1 MFISVPCLLALW
13 VQVGQ
18 KSPRVHASKN
28 NMQNKKKCGTTID
41 KKKNRIKS
49 VLHFESLLVVMEEVF
64 RLRILPSKVKYNKGL
79 STKQNGYI
87 KSLG

>member
-1 MFISVPCLLALW
+1 MLVRITC
-13 VQVGQ
+13 
-18 KSPRVHASKN
+18 R
-28 NMQNKKKCGTTID
+28 T
-41 KKKNRIKS
+41 KKNVGRQLTKKNSIKS

-87 KSLG
+87 KSIG

>member
-1 MFISVPCLLALW
+1 MLVRITC
-13 VQVGQ
+13 
-18 KSPRVHASKN
+18 R
-28 NMQNKKKCGTTID
+28 T
-41 KKKNRIKS
+41 KKNVGRQLTKNSIKS

-87 KSLG
+87 KSIG